1 MRKILLPAIIIAASV
16 VIVARL
22 FYLQILDDS
31 YIKKSDN
38 NAIKVK

>member
-1 MRKILLPAIIIAASV
+1 MRKILLPGLIIASTV
-16 VIVARL
+16 LIIARL

-38 NAIKVK
+38 NAIKIV